1 MKNLSKNTQDRF
13 TKLLLIIYFILLV
26 WILLFKLGVQFSY
39 MANRQVNLIPFVDV
53 FTPGNEVDIN
63 EIFLN
68 IIIFLPLGIY
78 TAALFRRWRF
88 GNKLLFFIST
98 SLLFETVQYIFR
110 IGAFDVTD
118 IITNA
123 TGGLIGL
130 LLFKL
135 IKKLFNDSSKAQ
147 KFINIIAAT
156 GTALITVLLVLLKM
170 DMLPIRYR

>member
-1 MKNLSKNTQDRF
+1 MKKLSENTDRF
-13 TKLLLIIYFILLV
+13 TKLLLTFYFIMLV

-39 MANRQVNLIPFVDV
+39 MANRQVNLIPFVDL
-53 FTPGNEVDIN
+53 FIPNSEVDVS
-63 EIFLN
+63 EIILN
-68 IIIFLPLGIY
+68 TIIFIPLGIY
-78 TAALFRRWRF
+78 AAALFRRWVL
-88 GNKLLFFIST
+88 GNKILFFVST
-98 SLLFETVQYIFR
+98 SLLFEAVQYIFR

-123 TGGLIGL
+123 TGGLVGL

-156 GTALITVLLVLLKM
+156 GTALVIILLILLKM